1 MVVIEPAVDRVVRME
16 GETVTAG
23 VVADTLPPMPV
34 QLNV

>member
-1 MVVIEPAVDRVVRME
+1 MVVIVPAVDRVVRME

-23 VVADTLPPMPV
+23 VLTDTLPPMPV